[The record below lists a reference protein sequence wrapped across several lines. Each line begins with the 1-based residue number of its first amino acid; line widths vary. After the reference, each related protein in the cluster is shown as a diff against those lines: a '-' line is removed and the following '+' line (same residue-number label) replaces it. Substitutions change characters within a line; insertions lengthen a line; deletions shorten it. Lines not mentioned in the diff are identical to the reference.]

1 MQPQRAGQ
9 VDAGGNVHG
18 IPAAAGVDGTLQS
31 GGVFGFA
38 VALGPER
45 CLGHIEAVLDR
56 CGAEY
61 AAAHALMAEKHVG
74 LVVAL
79 AAQVGQGKVGAAAG
93 GHGLAAQIDSI
104 LRSGPG
110 SRRLIPVQHGR
121 MRGTA
126 CKNMCFKHGGSFR

>member
-1 MQPQRAGQ
+1 MT
-9 VDAGGNVHG
+9 
-18 IPAAAGVDGTLQS
+18 GVVRNTQL
-31 GGVFGFA
+31 
-38 VALGPER
+38 P
-45 CLGHIEAVLDR
+45 
-56 CGAEY
+56 
-61 AAAHALMAEKHVG
+61 HALMAEKHVG